1 MEKKTV
7 QEKEK
12 YQPSYDT
19 TILSEARIF
28 KYFCLVLTPL
38 LLTPIDMATAS
49 HRKKKSFWLLI

>member
-12 YQPSYDT
+12 YQSSYDT

-28 KYFCLVLTPL
+28 KYFCFV
-38 LLTPIDMATAS
+38 LTPIDIDTAL
-49 HRKKKSFWLLI
+49 HRTFLKIASS